1 MSLKEKEAIN
11 IPEHRL
17 FMTMQLQY
25 YSPHFERFSRVQWAQ
40 KFWPTPGSTAALGSF
55 GLSLTSSTDFVER
68 RADGILA
75 SGFVPRGTSNPSLF
89 LQKIW
94 SRLIFT
100 NSVLMA
106 HCFEPFKAEHHKMY
120 PTWQQSLLAGPRV
133 SPPKA
138 GAKGIWWHA
147 KSNARIWESE
157 MHIFEAYDGGQKL
170 HIARQAM
177 QELKTALVME
187 WWETLVLQQMEK
199 RVVRVK
205 IVKDPFGAV
214 YFTFLFP
221 VSNFFQSCMPLES
234 ICYTSSWSQAF

>member
-1 MSLKEKEAIN
+1 
-11 IPEHRL
+11 
-17 FMTMQLQY
+17 
-25 YSPHFERFSRVQWAQ
+25 
-40 KFWPTPGSTAALGSF
+40 
-55 GLSLTSSTDFVER
+55 
-68 RADGILA
+68 
-75 SGFVPRGTSNPSLF
+75 
-89 LQKIW
+89 
-94 SRLIFT
+94 
-100 NSVLMA
+100 
-106 HCFEPFKAEHHKMY
+106 
-120 PTWQQSLLAGPRV
+120 
-133 SPPKA
+133 
-138 GAKGIWWHA
+138 
-147 KSNARIWESE
+147 

-221 VSNFFQSCMPLES
+221 VSSFFQSCMPFES